1 MKIDGIEIGVG
12 SQSVSGYA
20 TTITLPEL
28 NVVFDMGF
36 ASTEAASCQNVMITH
51 GHLDHFNDVA
61 RHAYIRNMCGAPR
74 SRFFVPPF
82 LVDAVHDMMSFW
94 ARIQKAKKV
103 EYEVIPCS
111 HGDRVH
117 IEHNRYVVPFRTV
130 HRIASHGYVILEE
143 RERVKPEYANLE
155 GRDYA
160 RLRKEGVVFSQK
172 VDVPLV
178 TFTGD
183 TQARVLDQ
191 NNDAV
196 RLATSSKVFIMEC
209 TFLEDQTP
217 EFAQSRGHT
226 HIGEIADRMGCIQ
239 GQLVLAHFSK
249 RYTNRD
255 VERSIPLHFSAID
268 LNRVNFISPLSGVSA

>member
-1 MKIDGIEIGVG
+1 MKIDGIEIGG
-12 SQSVSGYA
+12 QSQSVSGYA
-20 TTITLPEL
+20 TAITLPEM
-28 NVVFDMGF
+28 NVCFDMGT
-36 ASTEAASCQNVMITH
+36 ATTEAASCQNVMITH

-82 LVDAVHDMMSFW
+82 LVDSVHDMMSFW

-103 EYEVIPCS
+103 EYEVIPVA
-111 HGDRVH
+111 HGNRVQ

-130 HRIASHGYVILEE
+130 HRIASQGYAILEE
-143 RERVKPEYANLE
+143 RERVKPEYVGLE
-155 GRDYA
+155 GREYA
-160 RLRKEGVVFSQK
+160 RLRKEGVTFSQK

-183 TQARVLDQ
+183 TQARVL
-191 NNDAV
+191 NNDNEA
-196 RLATSSKVFIMEC
+196 LALALQSKVFIMEC
-209 TFLEDQTP
+209 TFLDDQTV

-226 HIGEIADRMGCIQ
+226 HISEIADRRDRIKGE
-239 GQLVLAHFSK
+239 LVLAHFSK

-255 VERSIPLHFSAID
+255 VETSISKHFPHNGRIHY
-268 LNRVNFISPLSGVSA
+268 LSPFGNGE

>member
-1 MKIDGIEIGVG
+1 MKIDGIEISG
-12 SQSVSGYA
+12 QSVSGYA
-20 TTITLPEL
+20 TAITLPEL
-28 NVVFDMGF
+28 NVCFDMGF

-51 GHLDHFNDVA
+51 GHLDHLNDVA

-82 LVDAVHDMMSFW
+82 LVEAVHDMMTFW

-111 HGDRVH
+111 HGDR
-117 IEHNRYVVPFRTV
+117 ILIDHNRYVVPFRTV
-130 HRIASHGYVILEE
+130 HRIASQGYVILEE
-143 RERVKPEYANLE
+143 RERVKPEYVGLE
-155 GRDYA
+155 GREYA

-183 TQARVLDQ
+183 TQAKVLDV
-191 NNDAV
+191 NKCSDAV
-196 RLATSSKVFIMEC
+196 QLAVSSKVFIMEC
-209 TFLEDQTP
+209 TFLDDQTV

-226 HIGEIADRMGCIQ
+226 HISEIADRRERIKGE
-239 GQLVLAHFSK
+239 LVLAHFSK

-255 VERSIPLHFSAID
+255 IETSIKKHFSNLED
-268 LNRVNFISPLSGVSA
+268 FGRVHYLSPM